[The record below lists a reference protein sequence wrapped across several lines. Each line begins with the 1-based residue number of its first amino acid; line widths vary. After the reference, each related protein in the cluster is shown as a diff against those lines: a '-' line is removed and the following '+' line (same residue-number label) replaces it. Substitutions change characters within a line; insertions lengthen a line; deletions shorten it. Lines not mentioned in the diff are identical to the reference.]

1 MEAYCHLRPVNHLVG
16 NARIIWVDIKS
27 DICQNFGTL
36 AVVDSD
42 GNHCSIEGVLET
54 QHKCFYP
61 LPVPSYVG
69 NLRW

>member
-36 AVVDSD
+36 AVVDSA
-42 GNHCSIEGVLET
+42 GNH
-54 QHKCFYP
+54 YP
-61 LPVPSYVG
+61 
-69 NLRW
+69 